1 MSKKT
6 QTQLT
11 ESDIAKDIASGII
24 TYELK
29 QPVTIDNTEYKKI
42 TLDFLGLTGEDLIS
56 IEVEMTMT
64 NVHVINAAELSKTY
78 LMIVASRA
86 AKIPYE
92 TLKRFSIRDLS
103 KITLVTQTFLMQE

>member
-11 ESDIAKDIASGII
+11 ESDIASGVI

-29 QPVTIDNTEYKKI
+29 QPVTIDNIEYKKI
-42 TLDFLGLTGEDLIS
+42 TLDLLGLTGEDIIS
-56 IEVEMTMT
+56 AEIEMTT
-64 NVHVINAAELSKTY
+64 TGVLVISTAEMSKTY
-78 LMIVASRA
+78 LMLVAAKA

-92 TLKRFSIRDLS
+92 ALKRFSIKDLS
-103 KITLVTQTFLMQE
+103 KITMVTQNFLMQE